1 MTTSVSRRRALA
13 GAATLGVGV
22 PLLAACSDD
31 STAATDPAT
40 SDPTTPAGTPAT
52 EASTADT
59 ATGSDS
65 GSASEGSGLVAAAD
79 VPVGG
84 GVVLKDDELV
94 VTQPAEGEFKAFS
107 ALCTH
112 QGCLIGSVS
121 DGSIHCPCHNSAFS
135 ATDGSVESGPAS
147 SALAAVAVTVVDGQV
162 QRA

>member
-13 GAATLGVGV
+13 GAASFGAGV
-22 PLLAACSDD
+22 PLLAACGDD
-31 STAATDPAT
+31 STGATDPAT
-40 SDPTTPAGTPAT
+40 GTPTSPAGSPAT
-52 EASTADT
+52 DPSTAGT
-59 ATGSDS
+59 ATGSAS
-65 GSASEGSGLVAAAD
+65 GPASGGGGLVAAAD

-84 GVVLKDDELV
+84 GVVLKGDELV

-112 QGCLIGSVS
+112 QGCLVGSVS

-135 ATDGSVESGPAS
+135 ASDGSVESGPAS